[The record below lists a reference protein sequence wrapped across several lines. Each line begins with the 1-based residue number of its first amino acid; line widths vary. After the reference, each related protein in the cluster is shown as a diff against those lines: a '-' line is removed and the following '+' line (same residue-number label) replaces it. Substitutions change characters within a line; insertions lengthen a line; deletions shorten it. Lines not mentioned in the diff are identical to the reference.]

1 MKKTVLISGLLFVSL
16 MLAAQN
22 TDEKKYLL
30 TTNANSFDF
39 STLSMTD
46 PYLSPATY
54 SGIAL
59 NYSHESRRFLKP
71 ENTSYSMQDK
81 LNFTGG
87 LMLNPSITSEMM
99 YLGINYGWGINYHFR
114 LDKRTRI
121 LAGGLWD
128 IDFGFKDMPRN
139 INNPVNVDL
148 ATNLNLTGLLQ
159 YDIPTRLRTMRFEM
173 ALLTP
178 ILGCMYVPIG
188 GASYYDMFELGSF
201 SDAIHAS
208 TLFNKTGLF
217 QTYSII
223 IPLNRITWRFGLRI
237 NDLRYKANDMV
248 FVKKEYSLLIGTT
261 FDDIRFGGRK
271 RTAPQNFISTNE

>member
-1 MKKTVLISGLLFVSL
+1 

-30 TTNANSFDF
+30 TTNANSFNF

-46 PYLSPATY
+46 PYLSPANY

-59 NYSHESRRFLKP
+59 NYSHESRRFLKS

-128 IDFGFKDMPRN
+128 IDFGFKVMPRN

-159 YDIPTRLRTMRFEM
+159 YDIPTHRRTMRLEM
-173 ALLTP
+173 ALQTP
-178 ILGCMYVPIG
+178 IIGCMYVPLG

-201 SDAIHAS
+201 TNAIHAS
-208 TLFNKTGLF
+208 TLFNKAGLL
-217 QTYSII
+217 QTYAIT
-223 IPLNRITWRFGLRI
+223 IPFNQVVWRFGLHFNNLI
-237 NDLRYKANDMV
+237 YKANNMV
-248 FVKKEYSLLIGTT
+248 FTKDEYSLLIGTT
-261 FDDIRFGGRK
+261 FDAFRFGARK
-271 RTAPQNFISTNE
+271 KTAPKNFISTNE